1 MQCIDTQTQLPRPLL
16 LSCRVCLS
24 CVGKVY
30 TCTQAEPGPTRLLP
44 NHLGLPQTNELGQ
57 CTATGGYRSSSHKEE
72 CCLPHG
78 THTTNDPDSLTCR
91 PDVGRRSALVGHIG
105 RYGRHQADVGSI
117 SGQIGH
123 ICRYGRHLAD
133 IEPTCKH
140 GVGPISADMRRYR
153 PDIISDI
160 RPISRPTFPDIGPT
174 SGRSFC
180 AIWEWIDHV
189 QLNKIDNR
197 TVIRVN
203 VLPSKHAYVGPTLA
217 QRL

>member
-1 MQCIDTQTQLPRPLL
+1 MEFFPPEITNSERECDTT
-16 LSCRVCLS
+16 S
-24 CVGKVY
+24 
-30 TCTQAEPGPTRLLP
+30 
-44 NHLGLPQTNELGQ
+44 NI
-57 CTATGGYRSSSHKEE
+57 
-72 CCLPHG
+72 
-78 THTTNDPDSLTCR
+78 PDSLTCR

-105 RYGRHQADVGSI
+105 RYGRHQADVGSISGQIGHICRYGRHLADVGSI

-174 SGRSFC
+174 SGRSVC
-180 AIWEWIDHV
+180 AIWDAVLEYS
-189 QLNKIDNR
+189 R
-197 TVIRVN
+197 TARFTALLIIY
-203 VLPSKHAYVGPTLA
+203 SKLYYKL
-217 QRL
+217 

>member
-1 MQCIDTQTQLPRPLL
+1 MLKINHIRTFCQTKLSMYVLPFDRQRYL
-16 LSCRVCLS
+16 
-24 CVGKVY
+24 K
-30 TCTQAEPGPTRLLP
+30 
-44 NHLGLPQTNELGQ
+44 N
-57 CTATGGYRSSSHKEE
+57 ATIYI
-72 CCLPHG
+72 
-78 THTTNDPDSLTCR
+78 PDSLTCR

-174 SGRSFC
+174 SGRSVC
-180 AIWEWIDHV
+180 AIWV
-189 QLNKIDNR
+189 VVSRRRLR
-197 TVIRVN
+197 AACGVVN
-203 VLPSKHAYVGPTLA
+203 SLRHGNAEYRGTSRELGYNGSA
-217 QRL
+217 QYRPQVSFQNEL